1 MFRRTFTKLVLGS
14 LPALASVASA
24 SAQDWKASVK
34 ELRIGLTGGEN
45 TQDRLARFDG
55 FKNLLES
62 TLGIPVKLFPAAD
75 YAGVMQGLAAGQLD
89 AAAVGASAF
98 AGTWLDC
105 HCVEPVAVPQEKD
118 GSTYYY
124 SVMVTRKDSGIDSIE
139 KMQGHSLAFAD
150 PNSTSGYLTPSATL
164 RARGI
169 DLAEGKY
176 FSKVGFAGGHEQGV
190 VAMLNKQYDAC
201 VTWTSGQGSKDEGYS
216 RGNLRAMV
224 DKGMLKMSDI
234 NIIWQS
240 GKIPNGLWVIRSEM
254 PDGLKQAF
262 ASFMLDLSTSHHDV
276 FDSVARGEGIG
287 YVRATMDLYKDIIEL
302 RQSEKR
308 GGRS

>member
-1 MFRRTFTKLVLGS
+1 MYRRRLTGFVLGLVLASGAV
-14 LPALASVASA
+14 LPA
-24 SAQDWKASVK
+24 SAQEWKKTVT
-34 ELRIGLTGGEN
+34 ELRIGLSGGEN
-45 TQDRLARFDG
+45 TQDRLARYDG
-55 FKNLLES
+55 FKKLLES
-62 TLGIPVKLFPAAD
+62 TFGIPIKLFPAAD
-75 YAGVMQGLAAGQLD
+75 YAGVMQGLASGQLD

-105 HCVEPVAVPQEKD
+105 HCIEPVVVPQEKD

-124 SVMVTRKDSGIDSIE
+124 SVMVTLRDSGITSIE
-139 KMQGHSLAFAD
+139 QMKGHSLAFAD

-164 RARGI
+164 RAKGI

-190 VAMLNKQYDAC
+190 VAVLNKQYDAC
-201 VTWTSGQGSKDEGYS
+201 VTWTSGQGDKAEGYS
-216 RGNLRAMV
+216 RGNIRAMV

-240 GKIPNGLWVIRSEM
+240 GKIPNGLWVMRTAM
-254 PDGLKQAF
+254 PAELKRQF
-262 ASFMLDLSTSHHDV
+262 TDFMLDLPKSHHDV
-276 FDSVARGEGIG
+276 FDSLARGEGTG
-287 YVRATMDLYKDIIEL
+287 YVPATMDLYKDIIEL
-302 RQSEKR
+302 REAEKR